1 MSLRQGVELGPGAE
15 TWVGEGLYFGKYTD
29 IIRYHC
35 LVQRTMVM
43 LGERPGI

>member
-1 MSLRQGVELGPGAE
+1 MELGPGAG
-15 TWVGEGLYFGKYTD
+15 TWVGGGLLYLGKDPD

-35 LVQRTMVM
+35 LVQRTMVV